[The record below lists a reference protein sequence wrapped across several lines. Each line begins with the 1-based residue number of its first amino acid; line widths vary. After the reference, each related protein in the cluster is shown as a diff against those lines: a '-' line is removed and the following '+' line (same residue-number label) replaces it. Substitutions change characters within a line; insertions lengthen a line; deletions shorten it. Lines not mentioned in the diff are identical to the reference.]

1 MSTIENSA
9 VVTPIAVEDQLNFAW
24 RNFED
29 QQAIIRAADLKA
41 GYLVTFLLFF
51 GASTIP
57 LGKEVFPKLSWHAD
71 STGVVCI
78 LYLATYAALVLG
90 FVWSL
95 YLISHVLMPRIAR
108 HHQSP
113 RQGSELLYYEHVIR
127 HKDSEQY
134 FTAVANASPQQL
146 LRNVTDQV
154 FELAQICK
162 SKIDNL
168 RHFSKS
174 FKWTLVAWLISTALG
189 FWILSWK

>member
-1 MSTIENSA
+1 MPPIEKIAS
-9 VVTPIAVEDQLNFAW
+9 AVEDQLDFAW

-29 QQAIIRAADLKA
+29 QQAIIRASDLKA

-71 STGVVCI
+71 VAGIVCV

-113 RQGSELLYYEHVIR
+113 RQGSELLYYEHIIR
-127 HKDSEQY
+127 HANSEEY
-134 FTAVANASPQQL
+134 FAAMASASPEQL

-162 SKIDNL
+162 SKVDNL

-174 FKWTLVAWLISTALG
+174 FKWTLLAWLISTALG
-189 FWILSWK
+189 FWIMSWK

>member
-1 MSTIENSA
+1 MTYSDKSLVTIPNS
-9 VVTPIAVEDQLNFAW
+9 AVEDQLNFAW

-57 LGKEVFPKLSWHAD
+57 LGKEVFPKLRLTPDAHGAA
-71 STGVVCI
+71 CL
-78 LYLATYAALVLG
+78 LYLITYCALAVG
-90 FVWSL
+90 FVCSL

-113 RQGSELLYYEHVIR
+113 REGSELLYYEHVIR
-127 HKDSEQY
+127 HKDSSHY
-134 FTAVANASPQQL
+134 FAAVAGASPEQL

-162 SKIDNL
+162 AKIDNL
-168 RHFSKS
+168 RHFSRS
-174 FKWTLVAWLISTALG
+174 FKWTLVAWLVSTALG
-189 FWILSWK
+189 FWIAR